1 MLENSG
7 CWPQIELASILA
19 NSFKKSL
26 KWNTLI
32 YIFSSLVRSATVLIK
47 MFEDSADNFVSELVR
62 DNWNVVIWG
71 RTIDTIIRDIRPV
84 STHACISFPAHF
96 ALNDPS
102 QWIRASS
109 LYSLVFISMF
119 LTWMQ
124 LMMLKLEDHSPRFPR
139 TNTGASSPTSFVEPT
154 TTKKTPRGL
163 KRIFSNL
170 LMIFAFR
177 IPPPE

>member
-1 MLENSG
+1 MS
-7 CWPQIELASILA
+7 
-19 NSFKKSL
+19 
-26 KWNTLI
+26 
-32 YIFSSLVRSATVLIK
+32 
-47 MFEDSADNFVSELVR
+47 EDNADNFVSELVR

-124 LMMLKLEDHSPRFPR
+124 LMMLKRSFSSLPSYKYGRFKPNFFCGTNDAEEDAACLETYFLQFVDDFRFQDS
-139 TNTGASSPTSFVEPT
+139 ASRVTILVLRASFRLVWS
-154 TTKKTPRGL
+154 RSML
-163 KRIFSNL
+163 K
-170 LMIFAFR
+170 
-177 IPPPE
+177 